1 MDIDIV
7 SVDKKIK
14 DNFNEETKK
23 INKYK
28 EKLDYLEQILQNQH
42 SLSISMRKNVQLEY
56 DSLKEKI
63 TNIETG
69 KSYNFYLMD
78 TISLIDEY
86 KKLLTQTKKIIFF
99 GKNTNNS
106 TSNKEIIKKYL
117 QILKKYN
124 FEYVLSCHDED
135 YSKKT
140 KNTDKKENKENK
152 EVVYTCNL
160 CKSKKDFIKVD
171 NTICICENCGNQ
183 IQTLGTTISYKDVNR
198 VNLST
203 KYKYERR
210 LHFRDC
216 INQYQGKQNST
227 ISDLVYNELEQQFEL
242 HGLLNKECKTNEE
255 KFFQISK
262 EHIMLFLKELGY
274 TKHYEDVFLIHYK
287 LTGKKPDNI
296 YHLEQKLMDD
306 FDVLS
311 DLYDK
316 KFKHTKRVDRK
327 NFINTQYVLFQLLRK
342 YKHPCKK
349 EDFNILKT
357 LDRKSFHDDICSELF
372 SELGWNFTPF
382 F

>member
-1 MDIDIV
+1 MDIDII
-7 SVDKKIK
+7 SIDKKIK

-23 INKYK
+23 LVEYK
-28 EKLDYLEQILQNQH
+28 EKLFYLEQILQNQN
-42 SLSISMRKNVQLEY
+42 SLSISARKNLQLEY

-78 TISLIDEY
+78 SITLIDEY
-86 KKLLTQTKKIIFF
+86 KNLLTQTKKIIFF
-99 GKNTNNS
+99 GKNKISSNA
-106 TSNKEIIKKYL
+106 NKEIIKKYL

-124 FEYVLSCHDED
+124 FEHIISSQEECYP
-135 YSKKT
+135 KKT
-140 KNTDKKENKENK
+140 KINDKKETKDFKEP
-152 EVVYTCNL
+152 VYTCDVCN
-160 CKSKKDFIKVD
+160 SKKDFIKVD

-227 ISDLVYNELEQQFEL
+227 ISEVIYQKLEHQFYLHKLLVED
-242 HGLLNKECKTNEE
+242 CKTNEE
-255 KFFQISK
+255 RFANITK

-287 LTGKKPDNI
+287 LTGKRPDNI

-306 FDVLS
+306 FDTLS